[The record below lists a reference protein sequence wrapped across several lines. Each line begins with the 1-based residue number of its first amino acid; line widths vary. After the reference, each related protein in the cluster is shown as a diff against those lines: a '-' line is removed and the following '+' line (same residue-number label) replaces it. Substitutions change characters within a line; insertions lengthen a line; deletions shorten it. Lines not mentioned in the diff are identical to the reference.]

1 MRLLRGNSGPG
12 RAFSG
17 VGDIWYLEELV
28 LDADADNNVID
39 AVVSAGL
46 LCWDDNDD
54 LFIFAELLLFP

>member
-17 VGDIWYLEELV
+17 VGNIWYLEELV
-28 LDADADNNVID
+28 LDADADNTFLD

-46 LCWDDNDD
+46 LCWDDDD
-54 LFIFAELLLFP
+54 LFIFDELLLFP